1 MKFKKFFTAFA
12 LTGFL
17 MAGALVSLGAAKEAK
32 AAKAESIGEV
42 KISEVRNAIS
52 TNTAMYLLPTQ
63 NYELPDSW
71 DNPYVGAGEEDGVF
85 LNGTKIEGAAL
96 KYAGTGS
103 AFITF
108 YYGLPRAAVEGDVV
122 EFKGTF
128 TCEAIGKS
136 FTMNYGASRFAE
148 TWVHALEDYDV
159 VSLKDANMPDL
170 GSDFVSPNN
179 NTDGLFGGQGAYV
192 TDPAGLPKQKG
203 FFGLTNSTGSYAFQ
217 FYYEKAAGNN
227 GWFDVLIGASGT
239 LYSTGHFIDFGFLD
253 AWAETGHAQI
263 HEMLGSG
270 DNWEK
275 NVVQTTAGVV
285 TIPLGWNAGEKNLIE
300 VGLIKVRN
308 SDLHYVFIKVN
319 GALKWGGYWELE
331 DGGMTT
337 KVCMVNATGTTVSV
351 TNSIEPEATKLS
363 AGTYVPEAKQLYVNM
378 DKDICPAVCNWG
390 DYFMPV
396 VPENLKLNGSSVGY
410 SNWNYFKKTGAKQM
424 FLALG
429 DIGVTPVEG
438 DILYFGGLFKAAR
451 IVNGVNTLFKVNF
464 EETYL
469 QYLGGDAWT
478 VINPNYEAADFSK
491 DLLKMTLSI
500 CTGVAGDNHDALT
513 EVWAVLADASHYG
526 ALALDEKDVL
536 SEAVA
541 DKEIVVPTTA
551 EGVDEMNVND
561 AVAAAMYRYDYCT
574 SKYSL
579 TSFIEDRPKVPNT
592 SSNYYGEISSTES
605 NSAFLI
611 IAIVASA
618 ATISLLGILI
628 IKKRKQR

>member
-42 KISEVRNAIS
+42 TISEVRNAIS
-52 TNTAMYLLPTQ
+52 SSTAMYLLPTQ

-136 FTMNYGASRFAE
+136 FTMSYAASRFAE

-159 VSLKDANMPDL
+159 VSLKDANMPDFENVAL
-170 GSDFVSPNN
+170 
-179 NTDGLFGGQGAYV
+179 NTDDSFGGQGAYV

-203 FFGLTNSTGSYAFQ
+203 FFGLTNNTGSYAFQ
-217 FYYEKAAGNN
+217 FYYQKSQTGT
-227 GWFDVLIGASGT
+227 GWFDVIIGASGT
-239 LYSTGHFIDFGFLD
+239 LYSTGHFIDYGMLD

-263 HEMLGSG
+263 HEYLGSG
-270 DNWEK
+270 DNWAK
-275 NVVQTTAGVV
+275 NLVQETGA
-285 TIPLGWNAGEKNLIE
+285 IALGWNVGEKNLIE

-308 SDLHYVFIKVN
+308 SELHYVFIKVN

-331 DGGMTT
+331 EGGMTT
-337 KVCMVNATGTTVSV
+337 KVCLLYGGTDAKV

-378 DKDICPAVCNWG
+378 DKDICPEVHNWA

-396 VPENLKLNGSSVGY
+396 VPENLKLNGTSVGY

-438 DILYFGGLFKAAR
+438 DVLYFGGLFKAAR
-451 IVNGVNTLFKVNF
+451 TVNGVKTLFKVNF

-500 CTGVAGDNHDALT
+500 CTGVAGDNHDALA

-551 EGVDEMNVND
+551 EGVDEMNADD

-574 SKYSL
+574 SKYNLS
-579 TSFIEDRPKVPNT
+579 SFIDDRPKVPNT

-618 ATISLLGILI
+618 ATISLLGVLI

>member
-42 KISEVRNAIS
+42 TISEVRNAIS
-52 TNTAMYLLPTQ
+52 SSTAMYLLPTK

-128 TCEAIGKS
+128 TCESIGKS
-136 FTMNYGASRFAE
+136 FTMSYAASRFAE

-159 VSLKDANMPDL
+159 VSLKDANMPDFENVAL
-170 GSDFVSPNN
+170 
-179 NTDGLFGGQGAYV
+179 NTDDSFGGQGAYV

-203 FFGLTNSTGSYAFQ
+203 FFGLTNNTGSYAFQ
-217 FYYEKAAGNN
+217 FYYQKSQTGT
-227 GWFDVLIGASGT
+227 GWFDVIIGASGT
-239 LYSTGHFIDFGFLD
+239 LYSTGHFIDYGMLD

-263 HEMLGSG
+263 HEYLGSG
-270 DNWEK
+270 DNWAK
-275 NVVQTTAGVV
+275 NLVQETGA
-285 TIPLGWNAGEKNLIE
+285 IALGWNVGEKNLIE

-308 SDLHYVFIKVN
+308 SELHYVFIKVN

-331 DGGMTT
+331 EGGMTT
-337 KVCMVNATGTTVSV
+337 KVCLLYGGTDAKV

-378 DKDICPAVCNWG
+378 DKDICPEVHNWA

-396 VPENLKLNGSSVGY
+396 VPENFKLNGTSVGY

-438 DILYFGGLFKAAR
+438 DVLYFGGLFKAAR
-451 IVNGVNTLFKVNF
+451 TVNGVKTLFKVNF

-500 CTGVAGDNHDALT
+500 CTGVAGDNHDALA

-551 EGVDEMNVND
+551 EGVDEMNADD

-574 SKYSL
+574 SKYNLS
-579 TSFIEDRPKVPNT
+579 SFIDDRPKVPNT

-618 ATISLLGILI
+618 ATISLLGVLI